1 MRRRRRLRRFHEKLE
16 CKKGTP
22 ITAVCAAAAV
32 KVPLPFRSAL
42 RKSKTCFPTTTSA
55 AGGVEQYCVFRVT
68 KDDFF
73 FSLSTCSC
81 KIFLF
86 YHFVIEF
93 VGLKTSEENNIRL
106 DVLNYP
112 GGSATSRSPFF
123 PPLINLGHLVE
134 VILI

>member
-73 FSLSTCSC
+73 SLFLPVPAKYFYST
-81 KIFLF
+81 
-86 YHFVIEF
+86 
-93 VGLKTSEENNIRL
+93 TS
-106 DVLNYP
+106 
-112 GGSATSRSPFF
+112 
-123 PPLINLGHLVE
+123 
-134 VILI
+134 